1 MEGADVAT
9 GEVLWFNPVMG
20 HGYIKPSDGCT
31 DVPVHRLAVE
41 LAGYK
46 TLKTGQGVRYEV
58 VRGYLDG
65 MAAKAAFLATLGA
78 AWTLGAGG
86 WAWPIGLAAAV
97 LALRARR
104 PRRDAT
110 TTAPPGRAPSTT
122 GAPRLLAASL
132 DAGSAR

>member
-1 MEGADVAT
+1 MAT

-58 VRGYLDG
+58 VRGLDG
-65 MAAKAAFLATLGA
+65 KLSAATLK
-78 AWTLGAGG
+78 L
-86 WAWPIGLAAAV
+86 IE
-97 LALRARR
+97 
-104 PRRDAT
+104 
-110 TTAPPGRAPSTT
+110 
-122 GAPRLLAASL
+122 
-132 DAGSAR
+132 